1 MPDTVIAYIPH
12 DDQPNIIISVG
23 AKRRGG
29 LYCRNLTDV
38 NTRRCACVC
47 LCVVSVCVSAAI
59 SDMVA
64 RNILLHGAL
73 LRWWRHFCVV
83 LYFPFRDIRWLT
95 FWCCIFSRPF
105 AGCQLA
111 YQHARQRQSSEISCG
126 LCSRTQLLNS
136 VKSGVGRLQQIRNV
150 QDVPHQATVKL
161 PSPERNVWVET
172 LQQACLYELSKT
184 GTVLSVLWHGK
195 CTKNDV

>member
-47 LCVVSVCVSAAI
+47 LCVCRQQSQTGGAQYFIAWGTFTLVTSFLCCSLFSFPRYPMTYFLV
-59 SDMVA
+59 
-64 RNILLHGAL
+64 LHFQSTL
-73 LRWWRHFCVV
+73 CSL
-83 LYFPFRDIRWLT
+83 P
-95 FWCCIFSRPF
+95 
-105 AGCQLA
+105 GCQLA
-111 YQHARQRQSSEISCG
+111 YQHARQCQSSEISCG

-136 VKSGVGRLQQIRNV
+136 VKSGVGRLQKSRNV

-161 PSPERNVWVET
+161 PSPERNV
-172 LQQACLYELSKT
+172 
-184 GTVLSVLWHGK
+184 
-195 CTKNDV
+195 